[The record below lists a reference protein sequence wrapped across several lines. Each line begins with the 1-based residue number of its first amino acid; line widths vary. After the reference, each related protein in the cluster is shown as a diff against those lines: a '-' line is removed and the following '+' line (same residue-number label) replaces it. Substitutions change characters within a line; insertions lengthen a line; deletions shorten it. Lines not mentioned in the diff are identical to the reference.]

1 MSCVLALL
9 MCLGASLAVS
19 PNAAAEPYDFV
30 STVGHLPMAMFGPVM
45 EESGGKLYVIG
56 GLPNDLS
63 GAEDS
68 LNTVWIYDIQTGETT
83 QGRSMP
89 YGTSLAV
96 SSKGVDGRI
105 YVFGGWNLTLG
116 GYMYSTQVYNPATD
130 TWSSGSNAP
139 EPIGGGDAVTLS
151 DGRII
156 LFGAAIYNNNST
168 LIYDPTTDKWSYASD
183 QPSSIWLR
191 RAVLWNS
198 TAVIVMGGRLSGTAT
213 NNVLVYNPMTGAWNT
228 GAPMINAEHSGG
240 AAIAANGYVYYVGGS
255 SGGWPSTGVLS
266 SALQRYNPVTNAWEL
281 SSSYLPTGLA
291 GFGCAADAYGRI
303 FIAAGYDGSST
314 VSTILMIN
322 PSDIVW
328 DTMRITSPTD
338 GSVVSGEVIVTVQVQ
353 NAWYGVTTVDL
364 YVDGEL
370 LGSNYAGWSS
380 ASFSWDTGGLP
391 DGSAHVLLARGFM
404 PTGRILEDSVTVTV
418 WAQSLAE
425 HVAAVEQD
433 LAALQAD
440 VDALQADLT
449 ALDAQLTAFE
459 AEVDSDLATLQ
470 AAADS
475 MSAEIALLES
485 ELAVV
490 KGNLANLTS
499 NVTAGDN
506 ALTSQINALNTRVT
520 TLENLL
526 NGLTTALDDTQAMI
540 GDLEDAIAQNNQT
553 TQDTL
558 DTKMSATMGY
568 VNLVLIVI
576 VLVMVLVA
584 IMMGRKKP

>member
-1 MSCVLALL
+1 
-9 MCLGASLAVS
+9 MCFGASLAVS

-45 EESGGKLYVIG
+45 EESNGKLYVIG
-56 GLPNDLS
+56 GLPSDLS
-63 GAEDS
+63 GMEDS
-68 LNTVWIYDIQTGETT
+68 LSTVWIYDTQTRETT
-83 QGRSMP
+83 QGRSMQ

-105 YVFGGWNLTLG
+105 YVFGGWNWTFG
-116 GYMYSTQVYNPATD
+116 GYMYTTQIYNPASN
-130 TWSSGSNAP
+130 TWSNGSNAP

-151 DGRII
+151 DGRIL
-156 LFGAAIYNNNST
+156 LFGAAIYHYNST
-168 LIYDPTTDKWSYASD
+168 LIYNPTTDKWSYASD

-213 NNVLVYNPMTGAWNT
+213 NNVLVYNPVTGGWNT
-228 GAPMINAEHSGG
+228 GAPMVSAEHSGG

-255 SGGWPSTGVLS
+255 SGGWPDTGVLS
-266 SALQRYNPVTNAWEL
+266 SALQRYDPDTNAWEL
-281 SSSYLPTGLA
+281 SRSTLPMGLA

-314 VSTILMIN
+314 VSTILMVN

-328 DTMRITSPTD
+328 DTMMITSPAD
-338 GSVVSGEVIVTVQVQ
+338 GSVVSGEVIVTVQIQ
-353 NAWYGVTTVDL
+353 NMWYGVTTVDL

-380 ASFSWDTGGLP
+380 ATSFSWDTGGLA
-391 DGSAHVLLARGFM
+391 DGSAHVILARGFM
-404 PTGRILEDSVTVTV
+404 PTGRVLEDSVTVTV

-425 HVAAVEQD
+425 HVAAAEQAI
-433 LAALQAD
+433 AALQAD
-440 VDALQADLT
+440 VDSLQADLA

-459 AEVDSDLATLQ
+459 ASVDADLTALQ
-470 AAADS
+470 ASSDAIAAQ
-475 MSAEIALLES
+475 IALLES
-485 ELAVV
+485 QLALV
-490 KGNLANLTS
+490 KGDLATLTA

-506 ALTSQINALNTRVT
+506 ALSSQLNALNTRVT
-520 TLENLL
+520 DLETLLSGL
-526 NGLTTALDDTQAMI
+526 NTALAETQDMI
-540 GDLEDAIAQNNQT
+540 GELEDAVAQNNQT

-558 DTKMSATMGY
+558 DTKMSSTMGY
-568 VNLVLIVI
+568 VNLALIVV
-576 VLVMVLVA
+576 VLVVVLA
-584 IMMGRKKP
+584 ALLMGRKKP